1 MNTKH
6 KLSSLLVTAVL
17 TAVTLFVSCAPES
30 SVTDNGTVSVCFG
43 ELQARGIDSEVYDVD
58 KSLSVNCVV
67 NEVSVDKLFWSYKAE
82 KADENSKAG
91 QTTSITGNVNGFM
104 PVKKEAGLNATI
116 PGFAKGEWTFELQA
130 FASADDRSKGTPV
143 LFYGK
148 KEQKLV
154 DAVNAVT
161 IATEWQYPDGMA
173 ENVHFEIT
181 TELIQTLTDD
191 IKTPYSVSK
200 VTVQYNGQTDEALAL
215 TPGNTSDTADAAN
228 NNKHTYTT
236 VWTGNMANTVPDGTI
251 TFTYKIYVGDDEEIS
266 KAVTAPVMTRLT
278 TNITGTATLTAG
290 LVSAD
295 FSGSSVPDEQP
306 TIPVTN
312 VGDTVELGTFA
323 GKPITW
329 RCIKMHE
336 TGKYALMISENV
348 LQERQFGNNNDYASS
363 LVQTFLTG
371 STTASHLIVKFN
383 IDKKDMVNMVGV
395 TYSDI
400 EETELGSVGDS
411 NDKFFLLSMTEI
423 ESIWTN
429 ASDRVA
435 YNLSGSATPWWLRSQ
450 VENNENNVYCVNEKG
465 SYVSK
470 PANTMNVVG
479 VRPAFWLKLGE

>member
-1 MNTKH
+1 
-6 KLSSLLVTAVL
+6 
-17 TAVTLFVSCAPES
+17 
-30 SVTDNGTVSVCFG
+30 
-43 ELQARGIDSEVYDVD
+43 
-58 KSLSVNCVV
+58 
-67 NEVSVDKLFWSYKAE
+67 
-82 KADENSKAG
+82 
-91 QTTSITGNVNGFM
+91 
-104 PVKKEAGLNATI
+104 
-116 PGFAKGEWTFELQA
+116 
-130 FASADDRSKGTPV
+130 
-143 LFYGK
+143 
-148 KEQKLV
+148 
-154 DAVNAVT
+154 
-161 IATEWQYPDGMA
+161 
-173 ENVHFEIT
+173 
-181 TELIQTLTDD
+181 
-191 IKTPYSVSK
+191 
-200 VTVQYNGQTDEALAL
+200 
-215 TPGNTSDTADAAN
+215 
-228 NNKHTYTT
+228 
-236 VWTGNMANTVPDGTI
+236 
-251 TFTYKIYVGDDEEIS
+251 
-266 KAVTAPVMTRLT
+266 
-278 TNITGTATLTAG
+278 
-290 LVSAD
+290 
-295 FSGSSVPDEQP
+295 
-306 TIPVTN
+306 
-312 VGDTVELGTFA
+312 
-323 GKPITW
+323 
-329 RCIKMHE
+329 MHE